1 LTPFTL
7 TALETASAGSAACAS
22 QASPSGSAEG
32 LEVLVVDDTE
42 RNLTALEAILSDL
55 DARVVKAR
63 SGAEALRFM
72 LRQDFALVLLDV
84 RMPGMNGF
92 ETAELIRARD
102 RSRQTPIIFLTA
114 YDRTR
119 EQEVQGYALGAV
131 DFLSKPVIP
140 EVLRGKVSVLI
151 DLHRKTEEIRR
162 QEALLR
168 ESEQRERAQL
178 LEQARRRWE
187 QEAMRNE
194 MERERR
200 AAEALHRSNARLRL
214 LSEVASDLLLHEDL
228 SSFPARLFPAIM
240 EHLAVP
246 VCLCHRAAGPGQPL
260 ALDGQAGL
268 SAQQLEELA
277 RAPADELV
285 FSRAAST
292 ERLVVAE
299 RAGGGEA
306 LDPLLRVAGLT
317 ACACFP
323 LVAGGRLHGVLT
335 IGTARQTGFESE
347 ELAVMSL
354 LCDQAAAALERAR
367 LVDELRRSASEL
379 READA
384 RKDEF
389 LAMLGHELRN
399 PLAPVLNAVKLMQ
412 QMSEQAAPPDAS
424 PQRVGRRAVNE
435 RGACGGAAV
444 DELAER
450 SEAFRCKQDPLRCVL
465 EAADRQIAHMTRLLD
480 DLLDVSRIRN
490 GKIEL
495 QRGPVEL
502 ARVVLDAVHATEGA
516 VRERG
521 HQLELSLPE
530 EPVAFLGDP
539 VRLTQVVANL
549 LNNAAKYTG
558 SGGRIALRARREGGQ
573 IVLLVKDDGIG
584 IAPEM
589 LERIFEMFVQG
600 EQTADRVRAGLGLG
614 LTLVRNLV
622 EMHGGTVVARSEGPG
637 AGSEFE
643 VRLPAEPVPQLPE
656 GKQDDGPEE
665 GRGDG
670 PSGKR
675 TARPLEIVVVEDNA
689 DIRDTLKALLEL
701 KGHKVE
707 EAGDGRSGV
716 DLILSRCPSVALV
729 DIGLPGLDGY
739 HLARELRA
747 RPMSTR
753 LVAMTGYG
761 RPEDRRLALEAGF
774 DAHLVKPVDF
784 DDLTRLLDELP

>member
-1 LTPFTL
+1 LTAEYTL
-7 TALETASAGSAACAS
+7 TALETASAMPVAGAP
-22 QASPSGSAEG
+22 QTSPSGAGEQ
-32 LEVLVVDDTE
+32 LEILVVDDAE

-63 SGAEALRFM
+63 SGAEALRCL

-84 RMPGMNGF
+84 RMPGLNGF
-92 ETAELIRARD
+92 ETAALIRARD
-102 RSRQTPIIFLTA
+102 RSRHTPIIFLTA

-119 EQEVQGYALGAV
+119 EQEVEGYALGAV

-168 ESEQRERAQL
+168 ESERRERAQL

-187 QEAMRNE
+187 QEAMRTE
-194 MERERR
+194 MERERQ
-200 AAEALHRSNARLRL
+200 AAEKLHRSNARLRL
-214 LSEVASDLLLHEDL
+214 LSDVASDLLLHEDL
-228 SSFPARLFPAIM
+228 RSFPARLFPVIM

-246 VCLCHRAAGPGQPL
+246 VCLCHRVGAPGQPL
-260 ALDGQAGL
+260 KLDEQAGL
-268 SAQQLEELA
+268 SAGQLEELG
-277 RAPADELV
+277 RVPPEELV
-285 FSRAAST
+285 FLRAVSS
-292 ERLVVAE
+292 ERQVVAE
-299 RAGGGEA
+299 RVDGQA
-306 LDPLLRVAGLT
+306 LDPLLRIAGLT

-323 LVAGGRLHGVLT
+323 LLAGGRVHGALT
-335 IGTARQTGFESE
+335 LGTARLAGFEPE

-354 LCDQAAAALERAR
+354 LADQAAAALERAR
-367 LVDELRRSASEL
+367 LVDELRRSAADL
-379 READA
+379 READV

-412 QMSEQAAPPDAS
+412 QGSAP
-424 PQRVGRRAVNE
+424 E
-435 RGACGGAAV
+435 
-444 DELAER
+444 
-450 SEAFRCKQDPLRCVL
+450 PLRRVL
-465 EAADRQIAHMTRLLD
+465 EAADRQIGHMTRLLD

-495 QRGPVEL
+495 QRGLVEL
-502 ARVVLDAVHATEGA
+502 ARVVLDAVHATEG
-516 VRERG
+516 VMQERG
-521 HQLELSLPE
+521 HAFELELPE
-530 EPVAFLGDP
+530 EPVVFEGDP

-549 LNNAAKYTG
+549 LNNAAKYTDR
-558 SGGRIALRARREGGQ
+558 GGHIALRARREGGH
-573 IVLLVKDDGIG
+573 VLISVRDDGIG
-584 IAPEM
+584 IAPGM

-622 EMHGGTVVARSEGPG
+622 ELHGGTVAARSEGPG
-637 AGSEFE
+637 TGSEFE
-643 VRLPAEPVPQLPE
+643 VRLPAEPAVPAPAPRR
-656 GKQDDGPEE
+656 KDGREE
-665 GRGDG
+665 RCDGETSPRGAGRQ
-670 PSGKR
+670 
-675 TARPLEIVVVEDNA
+675 LEIVVVEDNA

-707 EAGDGRSGV
+707 EAIDGRSGV

-729 DIGLPGLDGY
+729 DIGLPGIDGY

-747 RPMSTR
+747 RPLSTR

-784 DDLTRLLDELP
+784 DDLTRLLDELS

>member
-1 LTPFTL
+1 MTPFTL
-7 TALETASAGSAACAS
+7 TVLETASAGSAACAS
-22 QASPSGSAEG
+22 QASPSGAAER

-42 RNLTALEAILSDL
+42 RNLIALEASLSDL

-285 FSRAAST
+285 FPRAASM

-335 IGTARQTGFESE
+335 IGTARQAGFESE

-367 LVDELRRSASEL
+367 LVDELRRSAAEL

-412 QMSEQAAPPDAS
+412 QSSGQE
-424 PQRVGRRAVNE
+424 
-435 RGACGGAAV
+435 
-444 DELAER
+444 
-450 SEAFRCKQDPLRCVL
+450 PLRCVL
-465 EAADRQIAHMTRLLD
+465 EAAGRQIAHMTRLLD

-558 SGGRIALRARREGGQ
+558 RGGRIALRARREGGQ

-747 RPMSTR
+747 RPTSTR

-774 DAHLVKPVDF
+774 DAHMVKPVDF

>member
-1 LTPFTL
+1 MTPFTL

-22 QASPSGSAEG
+22 QASPSGAVER
-32 LEVLVVDDTE
+32 LEVLLVDDTE
-42 RNLTALEAILSDL
+42 RNLIALEAILSDL

-285 FSRAAST
+285 FPRAAST

-306 LDPLLRVAGLT
+306 LDPLLRLAGLT

-335 IGTARQTGFESE
+335 IGTARQAGFESE

-367 LVDELRRSASEL
+367 LVDELRRSAAEL

-412 QMSEQAAPPDAS
+412 QSSA
-424 PQRVGRRAVNE
+424 
-435 RGACGGAAV
+435 
-444 DELAER
+444 
-450 SEAFRCKQDPLRCVL
+450 QDPLRCVL
-465 EAADRQIAHMTRLLD
+465 EAAGRQIAHMTRLLD

-558 SGGRIALRARREGGQ
+558 RGGRIALRARREGGH

-637 AGSEFE
+637 TGSVFE
-643 VRLPAEPVPQLPE
+643 VRLPAEPVPQIPE
-656 GKQDDGPEE
+656 DKQDDGPEE

-670 PSGKR
+670 LSGKR

-747 RPMSTR
+747 RPLSTR

-774 DAHLVKPVDF
+774 DAYMVKPVDF
-784 DDLTRLLDELP
+784 DDLTRLLDELS